1 MNPYK
6 TANKSKLP
14 GIRSVAYCYMA
25 MGIGDGMLLTSVT
38 AKREDSDYYGRPG
51 YPLSHRGGTGQYV
64 WNSAGLLKADSARQ
78 IKIIHY
84 NPLALPGQ
92 INFNDGSCLG
102 ISRVVVRTDFSFI
115 QAPGASGFV
124 GRGDDAVAEVGGKL
138 GFEGVE
144 FDEFLHGEAHG

>member
-38 AKREDSDYYGRPG
+38 AKREGSDYYGRPG

-64 WNSAGLLKADSARQ
+64 WNSAGLLKAD
-78 IKIIHY
+78 
-84 NPLALPGQ
+84 
-92 INFNDGSCLG
+92 
-102 ISRVVVRTDFSFI
+102 
-115 QAPGASGFV
+115 
-124 GRGDDAVAEVGGKL
+124 
-138 GFEGVE
+138 
-144 FDEFLHGEAHG
+144 

>member
-1 MNPYK
+1 MNPYM

-14 GIRSVAYCYMA
+14 GIRSVAYCCMA
-25 MGIGDGMLLTSVT
+25 MGNGDGMLLTSVT
-38 AKREDSDYYGRPG
+38 AKREGSDYYGRPG

-64 WNSAGLLKADSARQ
+64 WNSAGLLKA
-78 IKIIHY
+78 
-84 NPLALPGQ
+84 
-92 INFNDGSCLG
+92 
-102 ISRVVVRTDFSFI
+102 DFSFI

>member
-1 MNPYK
+1 MIQYLLFD
-6 TANKSKLP
+6 TSKLLNINDITKRIGNFFKLP
-14 GIRSVAYCYMA
+14 IQLSWGIAYPELALIHY
-25 MGIGDGMLLTSVT
+25 T
-38 AKREDSDYYGRPG
+38 
-51 YPLSHRGGTGQYV
+51 PLS
-64 WNSAGLLKADSARQ
+64 
-78 IKIIHY
+78 
-84 NPLALPGQ
+84 LPGQ
-92 INFNDGSCLG
+92 INFNDGSRLG